1 MGVLAHNIVI
11 TSGMRLRLSVSVTV
25 YPDLTRYPKTLQ
37 AMAARSVVSY
47 TLYLTSCCLDA
58 AWLSKRLAIYL
69 LALRRRRVCALGLLP
84 GPPSPLA
91 LRAGTRSLHNLGR

>member
-11 TSGMRLRLSVSVTV
+11 TSSMRLRLSVSVTV

-37 AMAARSVVSY
+37 AMAARSV
-47 TLYLTSCCLDA
+47 YLTSCCLDA
-58 AWLSKRLAIYL
+58 AWLFKRLAIYL
-69 LALRRRRVCALGLLP
+69 LALRKSRVCALGLLP

-91 LRAGTRSLHNLGR
+91 LRAGTRSLHNLSR